1 MLGILTFSSFF
12 FYSLLLVTFS
22 NLNLVLFRF
31 HVSEKKFIV
40 FGGKRTRKEAKKK
53 ISNFLMKIKKKKEN
67 LYNKNF

>member
-1 MLGILTFSSFF
+1 MFSSFF
-12 FYSLLLVTFS
+12 FYSLSLVTFS

-31 HVSEKKFIV
+31 HVSEKSLLFFVWREEDEK
-40 FGGKRTRKEAKKK
+40 GSEKK